1 MREATILNVD
11 DTPHSLYARS
21 RALKTAGCTVIE
33 AIDGHGALALAA
45 DSQPSLIILDIRLP
59 DISGWEVTRRLKSN
73 PRTSHIPVLQVSAEL
88 TSPGHA
94 YVGQLS
100 GAEAYLTGN
109 VDGETLLNKV
119 HAIFA
124 RLGEQ
129 AS

>member
-1 MREATILNVD
+1 MKQATILNVD
-11 DTPHSLYARS
+11 DSPPSLYARS
-21 RALKTAGCTVIE
+21 RVLKTAGCNVIE
-33 AIDGHGALALAA
+33 ASDGHDALALAA
-45 DSQPSLIILDIRLP
+45 ESQPSLIILDVKLP

-73 PRTSHIPVLQVSAEL
+73 PRTAHIPVLQVSAEF

-100 GAEAYLTGN
+100 GAEAYLTGT
-109 VDGETLLNKV
+109 VHGETLLNKV

-129 AS
+129 VS